1 MYPDTQLHIDGA
13 WTDAAGGETLAVI
26 NPATEE
32 AIGKV
37 AHARVADLDRA
48 LAAAERGFREWTTVS
63 AFERYKAMRKA
74 AGLVRARADSIAR
87 AITMAQGTPDRKGVL
102 RGKRADK

>member
-32 AIGKV
+32 MLGQV

-48 LAAAERGFREWTTVS
+48 LPAAERGFREWKTVS
-63 AFERYKAMRKA
+63 AFDRHQALRQDA
-74 AGLVRARADSIAR
+74 APRRARATTHAR
-87 AITMAQGTPDRKGVL
+87 PLPIEPGPPAGEDHER
-102 RGKRADK
+102 